1 MATAQH
7 TVRVGLI
14 SDTHGLLRPEA
25 LDALRGSDHIIHAG
39 DIGESQV
46 LEQLATIAPVTMVR
60 GNNDTA
66 DWCRRLPLTTELV
79 IRDVHIHV
87 VHDLGQLDRFLAAHS
102 VDVVVSGHSHVPKI
116 ERKQGVLF
124 VNPGSAGPRRFSLP
138 VSIAK
143 LVVVGREIAAEVVTL
158 SLLPPVPAARR

>member
-1 MATAQH
+1 
-7 TVRVGLI
+7 
-14 SDTHGLLRPEA
+14 
-25 LDALRGSDHIIHAG
+25 
-39 DIGESQV
+39 
-46 LEQLATIAPVTMVR
+46 
-60 GNNDTA
+60 
-66 DWCRRLPLTTELV
+66 V